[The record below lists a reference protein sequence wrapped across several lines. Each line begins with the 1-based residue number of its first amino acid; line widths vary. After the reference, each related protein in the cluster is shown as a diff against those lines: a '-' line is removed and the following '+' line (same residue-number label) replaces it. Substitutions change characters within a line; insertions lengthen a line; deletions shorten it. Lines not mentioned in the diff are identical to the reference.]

1 VREGSCA
8 AFVLALAML
17 ALAGCGGSGNGS
29 SASWDGPPTP
39 GPAGT
44 VDVEGFDEYAAA
56 VDESWENA
64 PPLAAGEFLRLD
76 RRTAAVTTIAA
87 RSGPEGG
94 GPSIV
99 TVTLDGLLDD
109 SVRSERWQL
118 TFVPVDSSYRL
129 SEARRA
135 QRCRAGRGHAAF
147 SAEPCV

>member
-1 VREGSCA
+1 VREPSCA
-8 AFVLALAML
+8 AFAPALAVL

-29 SASWDGPPTP
+29 PASWDGPPAP
-39 GPAGT
+39 SADGSVA
-44 VDVEGFDEYAAA
+44 VQGFDDYAAG
-56 VDESWENA
+56 VDESWEKA
-64 PPLAAGEFLRLD
+64 PALAAGEFLRLD
-76 RRTAAVTTIAA
+76 RHTAAVTTITA

-135 QRCRAGRGHAAF
+135 QRCRDGRGHAAF